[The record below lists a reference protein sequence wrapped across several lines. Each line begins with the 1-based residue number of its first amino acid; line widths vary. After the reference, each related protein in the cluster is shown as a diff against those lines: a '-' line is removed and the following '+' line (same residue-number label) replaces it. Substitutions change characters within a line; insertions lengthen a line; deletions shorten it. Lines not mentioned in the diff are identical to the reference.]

1 MLPPFRSGSPAWGF
15 PLATWVIRAA
25 YPSRP
30 PHRVPMPTS
39 IGPRWIG
46 LDGSPQKSNTTG
58 PISGRKVI
66 EEITSMPGN
75 MTSPRPMKSA
85 SLCLGF
91 TILIS
96 APSGG
101 ASDLDSVPS
110 LMSPSCFRKV

>member
-1 MLPPFRSGSPAWGF
+1 
-15 PLATWVIRAA
+15 
-25 YPSRP
+25 
-30 PHRVPMPTS
+30 MPTI
-39 IGPRWIG
+39 IGPRWTG

-58 PISGRKVI
+58 PISGRNVI

-91 TILIS
+91 VIPIS

-101 ASDLDSVPS
+101 ATGLGSAPS